1 MIGLD
6 ADAAGRT
13 RTHALGIAMPANDT
27 PEPDHLSFARGR
39 ARASAAIRFR
49 DHGMQVEPAR
59 SFRFRHPDHDRD
71 WFQLTWVRGAF
82 HLSGALG
89 ELSLKHYDAVSQ
101 DFDESVRW
109 LATANTAYLLGR
121 STAGRRFDAAASLA
135 RIKDQIDQ
143 ELAHALRTLRHERRK
158 ARRDGRPRPAA
169 TLSLD
174 DMPALVEMTQAM
186 GLGSHLD
193 AVPAGRLRRDIRRAI
208 EGAAKDG
215 EIALVR
221 LVAGTSLAR
230 HGGVLVY
237 DYPERARVQIAAMR
251 WAAEQLL
258 ARSHPLPFRRWA
270 AGGRW
275 LGAIV
280 ARLTPRRGP
289 AATPSQD
296 RPTPRPPAP

>member
-1 MIGLD
+1 MVLLAVD
-6 ADAAGRT
+6 DAGRACPS
-13 RTHALGIAMPANDT
+13 ALGIEMAASDP

-49 DHGMQVEPAR
+49 DHRMQVEPAR
-59 SFRFRHPDHDRD
+59 SFRFRHPDRDHD

-89 ELSLKHYDAVSQ
+89 ELSLKHYEAVSQ

-135 RIKDQIDQ
+135 GIKDQIDQ

-158 ARRDGRPRPAA
+158 ARRDDRPRPPA

-174 DMPALVEMTQAM
+174 DMPALVEMTEAM
-186 GLGSHLD
+186 GLASRLEG
-193 AVPAGRLRRDIRRAI
+193 VPPGRLRREVRRAI
-208 EGAAKDG
+208 EDAADDG
-215 EIALVR
+215 EIAFAR

-237 DYPERARVQIAAMR
+237 DYPERARLQIAAMR

-258 ARSHPLPFRRWA
+258 ARAHPLPFRRWTVA
-270 AGGRW
+270 GRW

-280 ARLTPRRGP
+280 ARLGPRHRLE
-289 AATPSQD
+289 ATPSREGAPPQ
-296 RPTPRPPAP
+296 PPAR